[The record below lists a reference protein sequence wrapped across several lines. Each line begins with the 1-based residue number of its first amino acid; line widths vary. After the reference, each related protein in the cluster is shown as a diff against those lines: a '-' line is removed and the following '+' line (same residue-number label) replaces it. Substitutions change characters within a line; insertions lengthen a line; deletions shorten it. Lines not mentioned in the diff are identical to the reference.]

1 MERLA
6 GPTRAVVI
14 APNGPDSRMQSGR
27 PTAGDPNSS
36 SIRARGT
43 VELGAEHNTTAMRDQ
58 EREKY
63 MSKAV
68 AVKESAIAWESPPV
82 KPLDEAVWQ
91 AWKAKGRAQDR
102 HRREARIKA
111 LKWGSIVALLAVA
124 ALWSQLASYELV
136 IRCVL
141 AAAAVGTMFETFN
154 KRQYALG
161 AVFAGL
167 ALLYNPVAPVFNFS
181 GNWQRALVLAS
192 AIPFVISLATRDLKA
207 AHID

>member
-1 MERLA
+1 MDQTLE
-6 GPTRAVVI
+6 G
-14 APNGPDSRMQSGR
+14 NPDDSPRE
-27 PTAGDPNSS
+27 TPNSS
-36 SIRARGT
+36 SIRTRGT
-43 VELGAEHNTTAMRDQ
+43 VELGAEHNTAAMTDQ

-68 AVKESAIAWESPPV
+68 AVKESTTAWESPPV

-102 HRREARIKA
+102 QAREARIKA
-111 LKWGSIVALLAVA
+111 LKWGSIVALLAVT

-136 IRCVL
+136 SRSVL
-141 AAAAVGTMFETFN
+141 AAAAVGMMFEAFN
-154 KRQYALG
+154 RRQYALA

-167 ALLYNPVAPVFNFS
+167 ALLYNPVAPVFSFS
-181 GNWQRALVLAS
+181 GNWRRAVVVAS
-192 AIPFVISLATRDLKA
+192 AIPFVISLASRDLKA

>member
-1 MERLA
+1 
-6 GPTRAVVI
+6 
-14 APNGPDSRMQSGR
+14 
-27 PTAGDPNSS
+27 
-36 SIRARGT
+36 
-43 VELGAEHNTTAMRDQ
+43 
-58 EREKY
+58 

-68 AVKESAIAWESPPV
+68 AVNKSTTAWESPPV

-91 AWKAKGRAQDR
+91 AWKAKGRTQDKQG
-102 HRREARIKA
+102 REARIKA

-124 ALWSQLASYELV
+124 GLWSQLAPREIV
-136 IRCVL
+136 VRCVL
-141 AAAAVGTMFETFN
+141 AAAAVGTMFEAFN

-181 GNWQRALVLAS
+181 GNWQRALVVAS
-192 AIPFVISLATRDLKA
+192 AIPFITSLASRDPKA

>member
-1 MERLA
+1 
-6 GPTRAVVI
+6 
-14 APNGPDSRMQSGR
+14 
-27 PTAGDPNSS
+27 
-36 SIRARGT
+36 
-43 VELGAEHNTTAMRDQ
+43 
-58 EREKY
+58 
-63 MSKAV
+63 MSKA
-68 AVKESAIAWESPPV
+68 AAAKESTTAWESPPV

-102 HRREARIKA
+102 QARDARIKA

-136 IRCVL
+136 IRCIL
-141 AAAAVGTMFETFN
+141 AAAAVGTMFEAFN

-161 AVFAGL
+161 ALFPAL

-192 AIPFVISLATRDLKA
+192 AVPFVISLASRDLKA